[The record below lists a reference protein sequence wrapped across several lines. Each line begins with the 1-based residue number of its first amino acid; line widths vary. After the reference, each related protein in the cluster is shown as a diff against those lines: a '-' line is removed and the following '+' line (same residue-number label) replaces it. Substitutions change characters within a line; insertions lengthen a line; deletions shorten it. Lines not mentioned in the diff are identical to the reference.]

1 MYQTER
7 SEPHKNQSSTTTTSS
22 TMNYPSNIRF
32 LPFIAAFFTM
42 AITTPVAA
50 QDVCK
55 PAHEAEARNVIE
67 ILSRDGVQR
76 VRFEE
81 TAVFVA
87 PDLWRSAGYED

>member
-1 MYQTER
+1 
-7 SEPHKNQSSTTTTSS
+7 
-22 TMNYPSNIRF
+22 MNYPSNIRF